1 MSRHE
6 VRAAIATEF
15 GATEVVGE
23 RGDDAVARLHA
34 VTDGLGV
41 DVALECVGTDESM
54 RTALQAVRPGGR
66 VGFVGVPHD
75 VSVPIEEM
83 FGRNI
88 RIGGGVAPVRATL
101 PMLLG
106 ALVGAALPNDD
117 TIAGMGTLTHGVTT
131 GIFIVFAVGV
141 AATNSMDLYCGSLST
156 ITIGQNIFP
165 RWQPR
170 AISRAITA
178 VVLFAVAIVPA
189 IFSADDFLANYANF
203 LALLL
208 CVLIPWTAI
217 NLVDYYVLRHGD
229 YDIPSLFERDG
240 GVYGTFNWTAIACY
254 FIGIVIQIPFLSTTL
269 FTGFAA
275 EAINGVDIS
284 WLVGL
289 AVICPLYY
297 VLMRPQFQESAEPAA
312 EPA

>member
-1 MSRHE
+1 MSDYTRYMPKDTG
-6 VRAAIATEF
+6 VRAAFWATYA
-15 GATEVVGE
+15 G
-23 RGDDAVARLHA
+23 
-34 VTDGLGV
+34 
-41 DVALECVGTDESM
+41 CV
-54 RTALQAVRPGGR
+54 
-66 VGFVGVPHD
+66 
-75 VSVPIEEM
+75 
-83 FGRNI
+83 
-88 RIGGGVAPVRATL
+88 IGSTL

>member
-1 MSRHE
+1 M
-6 VRAAIATEF
+6 RAAIWATYA
-15 GATEVVGE
+15 GCVVG
-23 RGDDAVARLHA
+23 
-34 VTDGLGV
+34 
-41 DVALECVGTDESM
+41 S
-54 RTALQAVRPGGR
+54 
-66 VGFVGVPHD
+66 
-75 VSVPIEEM
+75 
-83 FGRNI
+83 
-88 RIGGGVAPVRATL
+88 TL

-229 YDIPSLFERDG
+229 YDIPSLFEHDG

-254 FIGIVIQIPFLSTTL
+254 FIGIVIQIPFLSDSL
-269 FTGFAA
+269 HRVRGR
-275 EAINGVDIS
+275 AINGVDIS

-297 VLMRPQFQESAEPAA
+297 VLMRPQFRAPSPPPSRPERPPTPTYRKATAEPGPGNPPRTRP
-312 EPA
+312 EPTRPTVGQGTTHGTDAPATRARRR